1 MFIRVKKIRK
11 KGKVYEYAYIVENRW
26 RKRLKRGKKGARQS
40 VKSYLGRVYFFDK
53 KDDKNFFEYYNIK
66 DIDEYVKN
74 NKSKIINEL
83 IRLELINHGFKEKDE
98 LLFFNNIFFD
108 IKNNE
113 VYSTNEKNIK
123 NKKIVVK
130 LNDGF
135 FCNETI
141 NNLLKGK
148 FGDDAGYKFARAFVD
163 AGINIPK
170 ELFVI
175 LYESI
180 VKL

>member
-11 KGKVYEYAYIVENRW
+11 KDKLYQYAYIVENRW
-26 RKRLKRGKKGARQS
+26 RKRLKRGKKGSRQK
-40 VKSYLGRVYFFDK
+40 VKSYLGRVYFPDK
-53 KDDKNFFEYYNIK
+53 KDNKDFFEYYNIK

-74 NKSKIINEL
+74 NKSRIINEL

-98 LLFFNNIFFD
+98 ILSFNNISFD
-108 IKNNE
+108 IRNNE
-113 VYSTNEKNIK
+113 VYSTDERNIK
-123 NKKIVVK
+123 NKKIVLK

-135 FCNETI
+135 LCNETI
-141 NNLLKGK
+141 NNLVKRR

-170 ELFVI
+170 ELFVK
-175 LYESI
+175 LYESL